1 MPLPLF
7 MRREDFYIS
16 AAPVFATYLGA
27 TSGNEALKYASFNTA
42 ELDEA
47 EARRLFVAS
56 LMPTPSA
63 QFIEDKIETARQFG
77 YALAQEEA
85 GVDRQILVHS
95 FLESMRAIAVAK
107 TEAKM
112 RLYES
117 VSSSLGA
124 IFLLPLF
131 FLFLWAVGV
140 FAVDPALL
148 FVLVFGVTAAL
159 AAVALLASP
168 MDLNLWKTYEW
179 SLPAGVATAALTAL
193 LHPPAAF
200 LAFGAAAY
208 IWLYAKDRLWWFDI
222 RREVP
227 PMLRSAAAMLK
238 EGAPPDVILGR
249 LISRFRV
256 AAKIAYGY
264 FIPSRYFVLAKA
276 MYRALT
282 EAGGGAAVKAVEY
295 IQSVIDVETAAVR
308 KMTRQAAAFFALFIA
323 AVLIVAFAVSSAV
336 KQLSAVEEGYNPF
349 FTPPPYEE
357 VKAVLSTAMSLIAA
371 SYVAVFMTPAG
382 LHKST
387 LLGGAVGIALQQTL
401 MYIL

>member
-1 MPLPLF
+1 

-16 AAPVFATYLGA
+16 TAPVFATYLGA

-193 LHPPAAF
+193 LHPRPPSSPSAP
-200 LAFGAAAY
+200 
-208 IWLYAKDRLWWFDI
+208 
-222 RREVP
+222 RRTYGSTRRTGCGG
-227 PMLRSAAAMLK
+227 LTS
-238 EGAPPDVILGR
+238 GGR
-249 LISRFRV
+249 CRRCSGR
-256 AAKIAYGY
+256 
-264 FIPSRYFVLAKA
+264 
-276 MYRALT
+276 
-282 EAGGGAAVKAVEY
+282 
-295 IQSVIDVETAAVR
+295 
-308 KMTRQAAAFFALFIA
+308 
-323 AVLIVAFAVSSAV
+323 
-336 KQLSAVEEGYNPF
+336 
-349 FTPPPYEE
+349 PPPCL
-357 VKAVLSTAMSLIAA
+357 KRAHPPT
-371 SYVAVFMTPAG
+371 
-382 LHKST
+382 
-387 LLGGAVGIALQQTL
+387 
-401 MYIL
+401 